1 MKLIKLFS
9 FVVLLSVVTNVN
21 AQLRVLSNGRVQV
34 GLLREDDD
42 LLNVTSM
49 AVFGRNGDARSGAKL
64 TFGDFGRYP
73 NQGWNVFLGEY
84 SSDDTDQLWLHGK
97 LGLYLTSNGYANNIV
112 AYYDPAKNSNF
123 VFNTNLRVNGVN
135 ITSDARLKENV
146 ESLQKPLELLKQING
161 VSYTYNIS
169 ELKNNRKQDESK
181 FSTSLANDN
190 LISQEGEDMFAIEK
204 EAKNEQIQ
212 AEIEKKEAE
221 EASRKRIGFLAQDI
235 QKVLPEL
242 VITDDKGVMSI
253 DYIGFIPLIVESIKE
268 MQETI
273 QQQNE
278 AIENLQNLLSS
289 DIQSQLRSTTV
300 STVPVSTMSEAKL
313 YNRGGASIS
322 YTLPMIFT
330 SAALRIYDVTGNI
343 LKIFN
348 LDNNGNNVINVDSSE
363 IGYGTFVYALFVDD
377 KKVDTLKKFISGSNN

>member
-169 ELKNNRKQDESK
+169 ELKNNRK
-181 FSTSLANDN
+181 
-190 LISQEGEDMFAIEK
+190 
-204 EAKNEQIQ
+204 
-212 AEIEKKEAE
+212 
-221 EASRKRIGFLAQDI
+221 
-235 QKVLPEL
+235 
-242 VITDDKGVMSI
+242 
-253 DYIGFIPLIVESIKE
+253 
-268 MQETI
+268 
-273 QQQNE
+273 
-278 AIENLQNLLSS
+278 
-289 DIQSQLRSTTV
+289 
-300 STVPVSTMSEAKL
+300 
-313 YNRGGASIS
+313 
-322 YTLPMIFT
+322 
-330 SAALRIYDVTGNI
+330 
-343 LKIFN
+343 
-348 LDNNGNNVINVDSSE
+348 
-363 IGYGTFVYALFVDD
+363 
-377 KKVDTLKKFISGSNN
+377 